1 MNRLSN
7 PFLKLPETFNNLRI
21 SLDND
26 KYSGINLY
34 FQDESR
40 FGLMTHIGKY
50 LTAKGIK
57 PIVKYQHAFK
67 NTYLYGSY
75 SPVNGD
81 SFVWEINGTDT
92 KIFEAY
98 LQAFS
103 KHRET
108 EYKIVVIDNAG
119 FHSTRNI
126 SVPDNILL
134 LNIPPYCPELNPC
147 EKIWQHIKSRFKN
160 HTFETMKNVKDWL
173 ATSVNQMTEKQIMSI
188 TLNEKY
194 LTSFNEA
201 LLG

>member
-7 PFLKLPETFNNLRI
+7 PFLKLPETFNDLRI

-67 NTYLYGSY
+67 NTYLYSSY

-119 FHSTRNI
+119 VHS
-126 SVPDNILL
+126 
-134 LNIPPYCPELNPC
+134 
-147 EKIWQHIKSRFKN
+147 IWQHIKSRFKN

-194 LTSFNEA
+194 LIPI
-201 LLG
+201 